1 MTYKTIQV
9 AYESGIATI
18 TLNRPEKRNAISFEL
33 IDDLLRGLKEVE
45 SSDAIVLILTGAG
58 KAFSSGMDLD
68 NLKVLIGRSPEQNL
82 EDSQTM
88 VRLFRSLYEFPK
100 VTIAA
105 VNGPAIAGG
114 TGLALLCDFTLAVP
128 EAKFGYTE
136 VRIGFV
142 PAIVS
147 TFLLRQVGEK
157 QARDLLLTGR
167 IIDAEEAARMGLIK
181 EIVEPE
187 NLLARARELAAL
199 LLENS
204 PASLRATKQLLN
216 HHARAELDRQIE
228 AAVRENAA
236 VRTTADFREGVT
248 LISRKT
254 QTSVEGQMNSA
265 HPQAVHETRLRV
277 RYAET
282 DQMGVVYHA
291 NHFIW
296 FEVGRVELLRQMGFS
311 YRDMEDRD
319 HRFIAVAE
327 AKCRYRTPV
336 RYDEEVLVR
345 TKLLS
350 VRDSLVQFGYELR
363 RAADGL
369 LLAEG
374 ETTHIVTDRD
384 MKIAVLPERYL
395 KTFRASHWKTGRE
408 KLLNALHINGND
420 LTLEAV
426 YEVAPLHQRRPVL
439 LSAHAREAVDRA
451 RTLVDEIVASNK
463 VAYAITT
470 GVGKLSDVPI
480 AGDQIRELQVN
491 LVRSHAAGV
500 GEPLSVA
507 ETRAMMLLRANSLAK
522 GYSGVRAIVI
532 DTLCEMLNR
541 GVTPFVPSQGS
552 VGASGD
558 LAPLAHLALA
568 LIGEGECF
576 DEKGARIPSAT
587 RLKRAQIKPLV
598 LEAKESISLINGTQG
613 MLAVGTLALLAPRDW
628 WIPPTCWAG
637 FAATRSR
644 EPTRPSMNAFTKR
657 ARTADR

>member
-9 AYESGIATI
+9 AHESGIATI

-82 EDSQTM
+82 EDSETM

-181 EIVEPE
+181 EIVAPE

-248 LISRKT
+248 SFLEKRK
-254 QTSVEGQMNSA
+254 
-265 HPQAVHETRLRV
+265 
-277 RYAET
+277 
-282 DQMGVVYHA
+282 
-291 NHFIW
+291 
-296 FEVGRVELLRQMGFS
+296 
-311 YRDMEDRD
+311 
-319 HRFIAVAE
+319 
-327 AKCRYRTPV
+327 PV
-336 RYDEEVLVR
+336 
-345 TKLLS
+345 
-350 VRDSLVQFGYELR
+350 
-363 RAADGL
+363 
-369 LLAEG
+369 
-374 ETTHIVTDRD
+374 
-384 MKIAVLPERYL
+384 
-395 KTFRASHWKTGRE
+395 WK
-408 KLLNALHINGND
+408 
-420 LTLEAV
+420 
-426 YEVAPLHQRRPVL
+426 
-439 LSAHAREAVDRA
+439 
-451 RTLVDEIVASNK
+451 
-463 VAYAITT
+463 
-470 GVGKLSDVPI
+470 GK
-480 AGDQIRELQVN
+480 
-491 LVRSHAAGV
+491 
-500 GEPLSVA
+500 
-507 ETRAMMLLRANSLAK
+507 
-522 GYSGVRAIVI
+522 
-532 DTLCEMLNR
+532 
-541 GVTPFVPSQGS
+541 
-552 VGASGD
+552 
-558 LAPLAHLALA
+558 
-568 LIGEGECF
+568 
-576 DEKGARIPSAT
+576 
-587 RLKRAQIKPLV
+587 
-598 LEAKESISLINGTQG
+598 
-613 MLAVGTLALLAPRDW
+613 
-628 WIPPTCWAG
+628 
-637 FAATRSR
+637 
-644 EPTRPSMNAFTKR
+644 
-657 ARTADR
+657 